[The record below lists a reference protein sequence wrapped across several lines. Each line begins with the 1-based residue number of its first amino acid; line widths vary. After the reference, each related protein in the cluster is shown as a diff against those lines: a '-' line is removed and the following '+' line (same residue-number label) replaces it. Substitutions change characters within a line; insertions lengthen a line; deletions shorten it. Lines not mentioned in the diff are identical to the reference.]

1 MDLKTDLLTL
11 LDKNGNISGPTRRS
25 QKCIDIFEALE
36 KKFPERDPLTSAFC
50 VINGIE
56 HKTCRHCGSFLS
68 VLSCKKGYSSDFC
81 NSSCRFEWMRANPK
95 PKKENKKLS
104 KEEIRQ
110 KIERTMLERYGV
122 THPSYSPELLEKK
135 RQNNIKKFG
144 VGCHLL
150 RDEMKAR
157 SASAIREKQDS
168 IREKIRDTC
177 MERYGVS
184 HSSKSETV
192 KNKVKQTNLER
203 RGVEWVMQDPEVLDK
218 ARQTNLERR
227 GVEWVM
233 QDPEVSKTGVEA
245 HREIYLSNLSDF
257 ANKVLTDAK
266 TLQETVNSIGTVA
279 TADACGVCVATIH
292 RYMDFHGI
300 DRQKQGPTKI
310 ENFVEAILVSNN
322 IHYIKNDRK
331 VLGGLEIDF
340 LIPSHML
347 GIECNGLFYHS
358 YNPMASV
365 VGSNKRDY
373 EKTELASTRGIKLL
387 NFYEDD
393 FKERPLIVKSMI
405 LNSLGLVR
413 RKIDARKC
421 TITSISATAARTFCE
436 TNHIKG
442 YSNSAVKL
450 GCFFDNELVSVMT
463 FSKNRFNRDG
473 SYEVVRFCSLLN
485 TVVRGVGSKFIKHF
499 IKEFG
504 VSEISTYADLCYGD
518 GKSYEKMGFTRIGKT
533 AAGYC
538 WLDGTT
544 RISRQR
550 CQHKNLQKWLPTY
563 DPEKTEDENM
573 FSSGYRKL
581 YDCGHAKFILEIK

>member
-1 MDLKTDLLTL
+1 MDLKTELLNL
-11 LDKNGNISGPTRRS
+11 LDKNGNISGPISRS
-25 QKCIDIFEALE
+25 QKCKDIFSILE
-36 KKFPERDPLTSAFC
+36 SEHPETDPLTTVYC
-50 VINGIE
+50 IINGVTA
-56 HKTCRHCGSFLS
+56 KKCRYCDSFLS
-68 VLSCKKGYSSDFC
+68 VVSCKRGYASDFC
-81 NSSCRFEWMRANPK
+81 NASCRFAWMRDNPK
-95 PKKENKKLS
+95 PKKEKKKLT

-135 RQNNIKKFG
+135 RQNNIKKYG
-144 VGCHLL
+144 VGNHLL
-150 RDEMKAR
+150 REEMRVR
-157 SASAIREKQDS
+157 SSTAIKENQES
-168 IREKIRDTC
+168 IQERIKETC
-177 MERYGVS
+177 MTRYGVS

-203 RGVEWVMQDPEVLDK
+203 RGVEWVMQDPEVLER

-233 QDPEVSKTGVEA
+233 QDPEVSKSGVES

-266 TLQETVNSIGTVA
+266 TLQESVDMIGTVA

-300 DRQKQGPTKI
+300 DRQKQGPTRI
-310 ENFVEAILVSNN
+310 ENFVETILTSNN

-340 LIPSHML
+340 LIPSLML

-358 YNPMASV
+358 YNPKASV

-373 EKTELASTRGIKLL
+373 EKTDLAASRGVKLL
-387 NFYEDD
+387 SFYEDD
-393 FKERPLIVKSMI
+393 FKERPLIVESII

-413 RKIDARKC
+413 RKLDARKC
-421 TITSISATAARTFCE
+421 SITNISTDVARVFCE
-436 TNHIKG
+436 SNHIKG
-442 YSNSAVKL
+442 YSNSVVKL
-450 GCFFDNELVSVMT
+450 GCFFDGELVSVMT
-463 FSKNRFNRDG
+463 FSKNRFRRDG
-473 SYEVVRFCSLLN
+473 SYEIVRFCSLLN

-504 VSEISTYADLCYGD
+504 VSEILTYADLCYGD
-518 GKSYEKMGFTRIGKT
+518 GKSYEKMGFTFTGKT
-533 AAGYC
+533 QAGYC
-538 WLDGTT
+538 WLDGAE

-550 CQHKNLQKWLPTY
+550 CQHKNLQKWLASY

-573 FSSGYRKL
+573 FSNGYRKL
-581 YDCGHAKFILEIK
+581 YDCGHAKYILEIK